1 MLESRRQKSPSK
13 VGFPWLSRVRK
24 CFTMHKGP
32 VFVGLAFAGLLS
44 GHSVDAGIAWDDG
57 IISERIVRAAISGV
71 ERLTSIVGKSSG
83 LPLRADGGGDGG
95 GSDGSGS
102 GDGSS
107 GDGTGDSTSTDSTS
121 TDSTA
126 APDGSAA
133 APSSDPTADPNAVT
147 QNADET
153 ENALTPEM
161 NAIMSIPTTD
171 PRGGT
176 VTPTTTTTTD
186 DALDD
191 VPVGAPGASGLRG
204 VTPAAAPVD
213 VGIHAVI
220 VSGAMTPWDAIG
232 KVPGVGTVTVTGG
245 IVALGTTPIRGEP
258 PGGGPQPSWL
268 RLVPD
273 LDLLNGSVIPPVV
286 PNVIDV
292 RITRYSIEAVEKPNN

>member
-1 MLESRRQKSPSK
+1 
-13 VGFPWLSRVRK
+13 
-24 CFTMHKGP
+24 MHKRR

-44 GHSVDAGIAWDDG
+44 GQSVDAGTVWDDG
-57 IISERIVRAAISGV
+57 IISGRIVRAGISGV
-71 ERLTSIVGKSSG
+71 EWLTSLVGKSSG
-83 LPLRADGGGDGG
+83 MPLRADGGGDGG

-102 GDGSS
+102 SDGSS
-107 GDGTGDSTSTDSTS
+107 GDGTGDSTDTDSTG

-126 APDGSAA
+126 APDDPAA
-133 APSSDPTADPNAVT
+133 DPSTDPDNVAVAPTEPTDPTDPTNI
-147 QNADET
+147 
-153 ENALTPEM
+153 TPEL

-171 PRGGT
+171 PRGSA
-176 VTPTTTTTTD
+176 VTPTTTPTTTD

-191 VPVGAPGASGLRG
+191 MPIGAPGASGSGG
-204 VTPAAAPVD
+204 VAPVD

-273 LDLLNGSVIPPVV
+273 LNLLN
-286 PNVIDV
+286 
-292 RITRYSIEAVEKPNN
+292 